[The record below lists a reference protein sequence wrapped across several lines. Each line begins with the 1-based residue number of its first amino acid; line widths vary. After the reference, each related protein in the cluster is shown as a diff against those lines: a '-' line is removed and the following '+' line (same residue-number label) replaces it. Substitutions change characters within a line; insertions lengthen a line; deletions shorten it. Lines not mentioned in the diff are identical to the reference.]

1 MNQLEQRMFAGR
13 SAAAVEREPGHA
25 GVAERRRETRAQVS
39 KPVYVKP
46 IQAESSDFEEV
57 RTMKDFS
64 RGGLYFTTERASYS
78 AGMELYVVPAVG
90 CLNFEYVG
98 QVVRVDELAG
108 GEYGVAVRVL
118 RMRTLRDGMRTPTLS
133 AFQSFALADRT
144 TLQRTKR

>member
-1 MNQLEQRMFAGR
+1 MNQLEQRIFAGR
-13 SAAAVEREPGHA
+13 SAVAVEQSSVQI
-25 GVAERRRETRAQVS
+25 GVAERRREKRARVS

-46 IQAESSDFEEV
+46 IQAESADFEEV

-78 AGMELYVVPAVG
+78 AGMQLYVVPAVG

-98 QVVRVDELAG
+98 QVVRVDELPG
-108 GEYGVAVRVL
+108 GEYGVAVHVL
-118 RMRTLRDGMRTPTLS
+118 RMRTLRDGARTPTLS

-144 TLQRTKR
+144 TLQRVKR

>member
-1 MNQLEQRMFAGR
+1 MNQLQQRIFSGR
-13 SAAAVEREPGHA
+13 SAVTVEHSPVQT
-25 GVAERRRETRAQVS
+25 GVAERRREKRARVS

-64 RGGLYFTTERASYS
+64 RSGLYFTTERPSYS
-78 AGMELYVVPAVG
+78 AGMQLYVVPAVG

-98 QVVRVDELAG
+98 QVVRVDELPG
-108 GEYGVAVRVL
+108 GEYGVAVHVL
-118 RMRTLRDGMRTPTLS
+118 RMRTLRDGTRTPTLS

-144 TLQRTKR
+144 TFERAKR